1 MMGFMATIGVLW
13 LIAWV
18 MFFNQ
23 KRLLLF
29 TGLLTMGFVVSR
41 IGGLLLDGFNQHV
54 TYIELGFEAI
64 ALLIII
70 VVYRKTR

>member
-1 MMGFMATIGVLW
+1 
-13 LIAWV
+13 
-18 MFFNQ
+18 
-23 KRLLLF
+23 
-29 TGLLTMGFVVSR
+29 MGFVVSR
-41 IGGLLLDGFNQHV
+41 IGGLLLDGFNQHF